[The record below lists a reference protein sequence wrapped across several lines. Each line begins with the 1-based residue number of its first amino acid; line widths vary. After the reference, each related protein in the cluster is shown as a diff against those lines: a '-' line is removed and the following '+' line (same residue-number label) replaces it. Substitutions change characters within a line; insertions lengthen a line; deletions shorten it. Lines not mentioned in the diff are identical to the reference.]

1 MPARSIIT
9 ARQERLGVELRK
21 LRERAGLTGREAARA
36 MGFAET
42 RISAVE
48 SARAGV
54 SAERV
59 RYLAGQYACDDTAL
73 VDALAAMA
81 AESGRGWWEEYR
93 GLVPSGYL
101 ELAELEHHTAHLRT
115 FQSVS
120 IPGLLQ
126 TETQVRALFAAAVP
140 KLPEE
145 ELDLRVHFRL
155 RRQELLTGERPP
167 RYDVVIHEAALR
179 IRAADSKVAREQLLH
194 LLDRSEL
201 PQVAVHVV
209 PFDAD
214 GFAGLCYPMLYAG
227 GPVPQLDTVLMD
239 TPHGGALVDA
249 EAQLSRYRGL
259 LNKVERAALGVVES
273 RELIHRLAHDM

>member
-1 MPARSIIT
+1 MSARSIIT
-9 ARQERLGVELRK
+9 ARQERLGAELRK

-36 MGFAET
+36 MGFAEA

-59 RYLAGQYACDDTAL
+59 RCLAGQYACHDAAL
-73 VDALAAMA
+73 VDAPAAMA
-81 AESGRGWWEEYR
+81 GEGGRGWWEEYR

-101 ELAELEHHTAHLRT
+101 ELAELEYHAVHLRT

-126 TETQVRALFAAAVP
+126 TEAQVRALFGAAVP
-140 KLPEE
+140 KLPDE
-145 ELDLRVHFRL
+145 ELDLRVQFRL
-155 RRQELLTGERPP
+155 RRQEFLTGERPT
-167 RYDVVIHEAALR
+167 RCDVVIHEAALR

-201 PQVAVHVV
+201 PQVTVQVV

-259 LNKVERAALGVVES
+259 LDKVEWAALGVVES
-273 RELIHRLAHDM
+273 RKFIHRLARDT